1 MRISDW
7 SSDVCSSDLDWRDMW
22 RYYTEV
28 EDALKIPGPVRYPW
42 GPKRPRYPY
51 RAHPLNAAA
60 AYLARGAE
68 ALGLEW
74 TETPIATLSAP
85 RGQAHHCVYR
95 GFCVAGCST
104 NAQQSVLVTSLPR
117 ALGAGAESRDL
128 AEVGRVEVR
137 SEEHTSEL
145 QSLMR

>member
-1 MRISDW
+1 MIRRPPISTRTDTLFPYT
-7 SSDVCSSDLDWRDMW
+7 SPFRSWRDMW
-22 RYYTEV
+22 RYYPEV
-28 EDALKIPGPVRYPW
+28 EDALKISGPVRYPW

-68 ALGLEW
+68 ALGIEW

-85 RGQAHHCVYR
+85 RGKAHPCVYR

-104 NAQQSVLVTSLPR
+104 NAKQIGR
-117 ALGAGAESRDL
+117 AH
-128 AEVGRVEVR
+128 V
-137 SEEHTSEL
+137 
-145 QSLMR
+145 